1 MAKHMTLE
9 ERKVLEARYNAG
21 QSVPGIANAMGF
33 SFSTIY
39 KELKRGDTGKMD
51 QNGRAG
57 YSAVLGQQQLYKT
70 KQRLRY
76 QADYPAEPKG

>member
-9 ERKVLEARYNAG
+9 ERKALEVRYNAG
-21 QSVPGIANAMGF
+21 QSVPGIADAMGF

-51 QNGRAG
+51 ANGRAG
-57 YSAVLGQQQLYKT
+57 YSAELGQQRLYNA
-70 KQRLRY
+70 KQRFRY
-76 QADYPAEPKG
+76 RADCPAE

>member
-9 ERKVLEARYNAG
+9 ERKALEVRYNAG
-21 QSVPGIANAMGF
+21 QSGPGIADAMGF

-51 QNGRAG
+51 ANGRAG
-57 YSAVLGQQQLYKT
+57 YSAELGQKRLYNA

-76 QADYPAEPKG
+76 RADCPEE

>member
-9 ERKVLEARYNAG
+9 ERKVLETRYNAG
-21 QSVPGIANAMGF
+21 QSVPGIADAMGF

-51 QNGRAG
+51 ANGRAG
-57 YSAVLGQQQLYKT
+57 YSAELGQQRLYNA
-70 KQRLRY
+70 KQRFRY
-76 QADYPAEPKG
+76 RADCPAE

>member
-39 KELKRGDTGKMD
+39 KELKRGDTDKMD

-57 YSAVLGQQQLYKT
+57 YSAELGQMRLYNA

-76 QADYPAEPKG
+76 RAEYPGGLKE

>member
-57 YSAVLGQQQLYKT
+57 CSAVLGQQRLYKT